1 MLVSAASF
9 ALGNA
14 TADRTEIRTVE
25 REKIVNPDFQFENG
39 DKVYCDLGTET
50 TPCEIIAKK
59 SNGLY
64 AIKYHHSGIASGDKI
79 IIVPASTILK

>member
-1 MLVSAASF
+1 MLISGASF
-9 ALGNA
+9 ALGYSV
-14 TADRTEIRTVE
+14 ADPVEIKTVE
-25 REKIVNPDFQFENG
+25 KEKIVNPDFTFENG

-50 TPCEIIAKK
+50 KPCEIIAKK

-64 AIKYHHSGIASGDKI
+64 AVKYHHSGIASGDKI